1 MKLFD
6 KMRRQKLLSTS
17 LLLATL
23 AVGILIGTLVNTGV
37 KAARDQQA
45 APDASPLVIPHA
57 QEMSNDFTKLA
68 KKVEPSVVN
77 ITADYMPKQS
87 QSKLHQRGPQPPPD
101 PDDENGGGSGGGDDG
116 MDLFRRFFGN
126 HGGGGGGGDVPQQM
140 FRREQSGTGFIV
152 DKNGYIITNQHV
164 VTDNDSNLVDHITVK
179 LHGDTADYRARV
191 IGTDNETD
199 IAIIKIEPKKPLTP
213 VVIGNSEGVQV
224 GDWAIAIGSP
234 FGLEATVT
242 LGIISALGRD
252 INGAQQL
259 QRFIQ
264 TDAAINPGNSGGP
277 LLNIRGEVIGV
288 NTMIATQNGGSQGV
302 GFALPINMVA
312 RVYNDIIKDG
322 KVTRGAIGVSFAKNY
337 NNKNDTLIRAMGFD
351 HGVLVSDVR
360 QGGPADKAGI
370 KVDDIILG
378 MNGQP
383 VKDGDDMVNRVA
395 DLPIGTQVTLNCDRD
410 GKKMDF
416 KVMIQDRMELWSDR
430 TDIVGH
436 HPSAPETTKP
446 ETPVTTVEFGFQ
458 GRPSSEE
465 ESQITPDKHGVTV
478 TRVEPGS
485 FADEIGMKE
494 RDVIISVNRTQVSS
508 LDDIRKVRQTLKP
521 GDPVAFRVV
530 RTMPSAKGGVRT
542 QTSPTPTFLT
552 GTLPEN

>member
-1 MKLFD
+1 MKLFE
-6 KMRRQKLLSTS
+6 KMRQQKVLSTS
-17 LLLATL
+17 LLFVTL

-37 KAARDQQA
+37 KAARDQQT
-45 APDASPLVIPHA
+45 APDATPLVIPHA
-57 QEMSNDFTKLA
+57 EALSNDFTKLA
-68 KKVEPSVVN
+68 KRVEPSVVN

-87 QSKLHQRGPQPPPD
+87 QSRLRQRGQQD
-101 PDDENGGGSGGGDDG
+101 PDDEGGGSGGDEG

-126 HGGGGGGGDVPQQM
+126 RGDVPQQT
-140 FRREQSGTGFIV
+140 FKREQSGTGFVV

-164 VTDNDSNLVDHITVK
+164 VSDNDGNLVDHVSVK
-179 LHGDTADYRARV
+179 LHGDSAEYHARV
-191 IGTDNETD
+191 IGVDNETD
-199 IAIIKIEPKKPLTP
+199 IAVIKIDPKKPLTP
-213 VVIGNSEGVQV
+213 VVIGNSDGVQV

-252 INGAQQL
+252 INSQSDL

-302 GFALPINMVA
+302 GFALPMNMVA
-312 RVYNDIIKDG
+312 KVYNDIIKDG
-322 KVTRGAIGVSFAKNY
+322 RVTRGAIGVSFAKNY
-337 NNKNDTLIRAMGFD
+337 GNQGDTLIRAMGFD
-351 HGVLVSDVR
+351 HGVLVSEVR
-360 QGGPADKAGI
+360 AGGPADKAGV

-378 MNGQP
+378 LNSQP

-395 DLPIGTQVTLNCDRD
+395 DLPVGSTAVLNCDRD

-416 KVMIQDRMELWSDR
+416 RVTIQDRTELWADR
-430 TDIVGH
+430 AEVRG
-436 HPSAPETTKP
+436 PKLPPPEVTKP
-446 ETPVTTVEFGFQ
+446 DTAVAGSVKFGIM
-458 GRPSSEE
+458 GRPASPE
-465 ESQITPDKHGVTV
+465 ESQMTPNKHGVTV

-485 FADEIGMKE
+485 FAEEIGMKE
-494 RDVIISVNRTQVSS
+494 RDVIIAINRTQVSS
-508 LDDIRKVRQTLKP
+508 EDDIRKVQQTLKP

-530 RTMPSAKGGVRT
+530 RSQYGDEGRKGD
-542 QTSPTPTFLT
+542 QPTPHAMFLT